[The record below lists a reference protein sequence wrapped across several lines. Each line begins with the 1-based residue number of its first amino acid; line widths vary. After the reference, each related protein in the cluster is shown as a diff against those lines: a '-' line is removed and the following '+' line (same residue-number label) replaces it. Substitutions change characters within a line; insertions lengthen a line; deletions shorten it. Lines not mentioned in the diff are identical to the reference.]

1 MKQIV
6 EGNKALKKEMSQKVE
21 LSMELK
27 EEEMVSLLLRSMWIS
42 VKKGGKDYLKQAKIS
57 EARTTY
63 EIDLQTKL
71 EQERAKNK
79 QLTKVEKILTSQEN

>member
-1 MKQIV
+1 M
-6 EGNKALKKEMSQKVE
+6 
-21 LSMELK
+21 
-27 EEEMVSLLLRSMWIS
+27 
-42 VKKGGKDYLKQAKIS
+42 KQAKIS

-79 QLTKVEKILTSQEN
+79 QLTKVEEILTSQEN